1 VNNAGKL
8 LLLLSTIIKIVI
20 TAVSPLTGTALT
32 VLEPPKCFGAGCVP
46 GIENHA
52 FLKIIIMNA

>member
-1 VNNAGKL
+1 MLAKEYRQITTFIINDNRSSNN
-8 LLLLSTIIKIVI
+8 SRVI
-20 TAVSPLTGTALT
+20 PHRPDHSGLK

-52 FLKIIIMNA
+52 IP